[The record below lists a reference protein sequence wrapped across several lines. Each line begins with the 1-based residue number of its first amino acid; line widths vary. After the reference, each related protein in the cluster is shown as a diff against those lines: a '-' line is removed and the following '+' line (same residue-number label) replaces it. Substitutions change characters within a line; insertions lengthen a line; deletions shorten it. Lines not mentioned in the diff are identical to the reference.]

1 MTTLRLFLALV
12 VFSLLELLHVA
23 DAGAPRPKAA
33 WRKTNW
39 DQVEK
44 ELETGDLPE
53 LLVSEDK
60 IAMDDYDKRRSQGL
74 KLPED
79 DVPLK
84 CVGGFCG
91 VGC

>member
-1 MTTLRLFLALV
+1 MILTLRVFLALLV
-12 VFSLLELLHVA
+12 CSLYVT

-84 CVGGFCG
+84 CVGVFFLQ
-91 VGC
+91 